1 MRLIV
6 WGVLT
11 VVMLLILGSDL
22 PTLERLVWAA
32 FVGFAGAA
40 VLEEPSRRK

>member
-22 PTLERLVWAA
+22 PTLERLVWGL

-40 VLEEPSRRK
+40 VLEEPTRH